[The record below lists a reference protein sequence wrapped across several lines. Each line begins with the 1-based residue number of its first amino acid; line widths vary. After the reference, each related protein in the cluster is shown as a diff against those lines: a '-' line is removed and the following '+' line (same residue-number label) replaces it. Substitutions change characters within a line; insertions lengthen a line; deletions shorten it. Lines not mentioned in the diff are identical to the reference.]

1 MNQLAIDELNLLMNQ
16 AHKAL
21 DGATNHLEDAGRLST
36 HLAGFSEDDSIDR
49 AQIIQLILQYRLDS
63 EDALAKLLK
72 FDNGL
77 LQILG
82 IAKHQSPQMNLERME
97 YALGNDDLHNILYA
111 LSQLVGTLIKIAHRY
126 QRQLEKTT
134 QQRKKLLAQKTPPIL
149 IKLRDSLQKTL
160 AQQKHFITLMAAINL
175 HIASDEWIKLQ
186 SVGPVYDHIGALRG
200 PISQFYQAIQNGM
213 TMGRE
218 IYEAV
223 NADLKLNETLDHV
236 LKEAHNVLQHLPDTQ
251 APQHFFHP
259 APLQPQEDQS
269 LRLEERASNKRLG
282 NFFNH

>member
-1 MNQLAIDELNLLMNQ
+1 MNQLAVDKLNLMMNQ
-16 AHKAL
+16 AREAL
-21 DGATNHLEDAGRLST
+21 DGATNHLEDAGHLST
-36 HLAGFSEDDSIDR
+36 HLADFSEDDSIDR
-49 AQIIQLILQYRLDS
+49 AQILQLILQYRLDS
-63 EDALAKLLK
+63 QDALAKLLK

-111 LSQLVGTLIKIAHRY
+111 LSQLVSTLIKIAHRY
-126 QRQLEKTT
+126 QRQLEKAS
-134 QQRKKLLAQKTPPIL
+134 QQRKKLLAQKTPPVL
-149 IKLRDSLQKTL
+149 IKLRNSLQKTL
-160 AQQKHFITLMAAINL
+160 AQQKHFITLIAQINL
-175 HIASDEWIKLQ
+175 HIANDEWIKLQ
-186 SVGPVYDHIGALRG
+186 SVGPLYDHIGALRG
-200 PISQFYQAIQNGM
+200 PVSQFFQAIQNGM

-218 IYEAV
+218 IYETISS
-223 NADLKLNETLDHV
+223 NIKLNETLDHV
-236 LKEAHNVLQHLPDTQ
+236 LKEANNILQHLPDTP

-259 APLQPQEDQS
+259 AALHPQEDQS